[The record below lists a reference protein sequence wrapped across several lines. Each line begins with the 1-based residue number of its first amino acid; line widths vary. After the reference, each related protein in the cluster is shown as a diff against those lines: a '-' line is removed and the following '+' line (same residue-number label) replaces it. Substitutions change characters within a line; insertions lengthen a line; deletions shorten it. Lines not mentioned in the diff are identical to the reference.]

1 VECKQ
6 CSSNNWLL
14 IILYLMVYCAI
25 GCYLLYTLKSTVKTA
40 VADSQTIITK
50 CLAYCYQTIPLLV
63 QADSVTV
70 VLQPLLSIFALK
82 TSNGDSGGMCFIEG
96 MDAMGKLLVPLV
108 GPLFLVAVVFVL
120 LLVAILRAQ
129 QAQVQEATNKQDSDE
144 GEPLPRIVALLVAS
158 DQLLWQEHSGNQEY
172 DDVAPD
178 EPVASK
184 IWKDMM
190 WLVLLFVYSP
200 VSLVALQ
207 LLDCRKIGEHYLA
220 YYATEYHCFS
230 SYHGLQYLLFVLV
243 LCVVLFPGLV
253 VLDIWNHRR
262 AGTDTK
268 LTYPFKEDFWW
279 WEGMLMGRRLV
290 LIVLSVLPISI
301 TVRQALLTCAC
312 IMVLSLQVHCWPF
325 HSQSVNIC
333 ESTVLFCL
341 ALISVLT
348 MLQHQV
354 RS

>member
-1 VECKQ
+1 M
-6 CSSNNWLL
+6 L
-14 IILYLMVYCAI
+14 I
-25 GCYLLYTLKSTVKTA
+25 
-40 VADSQTIITK
+40 
-50 CLAYCYQTIPLLV
+50 
-63 QADSVTV
+63 
-70 VLQPLLSIFALK
+70 
-82 TSNGDSGGMCFIEG
+82 
-96 MDAMGKLLVPLV
+96 
-108 GPLFLVAVVFVL
+108 
-120 LLVAILRAQ
+120 
-129 QAQVQEATNKQDSDE
+129 
-144 GEPLPRIVALLVAS
+144 AS

-172 DDVAPD
+172 DADAPD
-178 EPVASK
+178 EPVTPVASK
-184 IWKDMM
+184 IWKDLL
-190 WLVLLFVYSP
+190 WLVLLFIYSP
-200 VSLVALQ
+200 VSLVTLQ

-301 TVRQALLTCAC
+301 VDRQALLTCAC
-312 IMVLSLQVHCWPF
+312 VMVLSLQVHCRPF
-325 HSQSVNIC
+325 LAERVNIC

-348 MLQHQV
+348 TLQHQV
-354 RS
+354 RSCAPSFRNGNSACRCRWTVLA